1 MKNPR
6 SIADPPFR
14 LRQESAG
21 PRRRSE
27 RQFGGLRTLEAWPTG
42 QGDYFLAGRDTYPIK
57 DRIAA
62 AGGRWDH
69 GARRWFVSKE
79 QAQRLGATILVRVL
93 RAPACCEKHVQPGDT
108 IGGEFLPVPPERG
121 IPAYATYA
129 EVLAGKMKVPF
140 CPYCDSH
147 CLELV
152 AIRDVLDTADLPE
165 LPEAKWLPTSEVP
178 F

>member
-21 PRRRSE
+21 CRLRSE

-93 RAPACCEKHVQPGDT
+93 RAPACCEREIPDPTGQG
-108 IGGEFLPVPPERG
+108 VP
-121 IPAYATYA
+121 AFATYA
-129 EVLAGKMKVPF
+129 EVLAGRLVVPS
-140 CPYCDSH
+140 CTLCDSV
-147 CLELV
+147 LRELV